1 MTSSKSS
8 EIKGATA
15 PHVKYARNL
24 NHMKTE
30 DLMDDLLPINYLYS
44 KINIAQDAA
53 RFFTDSQH
61 GADFDLRLRE
71 RFIKGFEALLSA
83 NPLDGK
89 AITEAQQEC
98 HIVIGIY
105 ETLASQIQL
114 GESSKEQL
122 DMSQSNTE
130 DTGE

>member
-1 MTSSKSS
+1 MSSESSKKSD
-8 EIKGATA
+8 TA
-15 PHVKYARNL
+15 PHVRYARNI

-53 RFFTDSQH
+53 LFFTDTQH

-98 HIVIGIY
+98 LVVIGIY
-105 ETLASQIQL
+105 ETIASQIQM
-114 GESSKEQL
+114 GESSKKQL
-122 DMSQSNTE
+122 ENEAHQE
-130 DTGE
+130 DEGE